1 MHSYVCYYLRIDK
14 DYLRFQ
20 SVPREHIR
28 QAFQSLIKDST
39 DGSIDSIAYCDTLAK
54 LKGPSFT
61 KYLKDN
67 LLGVRIEMSLLIC

>member
-1 MHSYVCYYLRIDK
+1 MKLDENSRC
-14 DYLRFQ
+14 FQ

-67 LLGVRIEMSLLIC
+67 LLGVRIKMFL

>member
-1 MHSYVCYYLRIDK
+1 MINRNY
-14 DYLRFQ
+14 FQ

-39 DGSIDSIAYCDTLAK
+39 DGSIDAMAYCDTLAK

-61 KYLKDN
+61 KYLRDN
-67 LLGVRIEMSLLIC
+67 LLGVNIYK